1 MVWCRENRLII
12 HFSKAYIPP
21 SIHSYIH
28 LFLQIILVQNR
39 YCSTARN
46 GINSVAQPAATTFA
60 ISSVFILLRFL
71 DWRVVTGEERML
83 AEGRRLEFSAQLLS
97 DRLDHTDV
105 AMDALG
111 I

>member
-1 MVWCRENRLII
+1 M
-12 HFSKAYIPP
+12 
-21 SIHSYIH
+21 
-28 LFLQIILVQNR
+28 
-39 YCSTARN
+39 
-46 GINSVAQPAATTFA
+46 
-60 ISSVFILLRFL
+60 
-71 DWRVVTGEERML
+71 VTGEERML